1 MRKVLLI
8 SALLLAASPAAAQV
22 ATSLSQRQL
31 GGQSVRAERRW
42 LRVERAVHI
51 EQWVRNKQR
60 VCIERRRWRVLATM
74 PERTAFQRTV
84 QLSYPSS
91 LLARLLM
98 TAARARGRPGGGLF
112 VLLTWDREEHLTL
125 SLDPLSA
132 LFRLRSWR
140 TRPIPTAHRLHT
152 LPQRLH

>member
-91 LLARLLM
+91 LLAPFL
-98 TAARARGRPGGGLF
+98 
-112 VLLTWDREEHLTL
+112 
-125 SLDPLSA
+125 
-132 LFRLRSWR
+132 
-140 TRPIPTAHRLHT
+140 
-152 LPQRLH
+152 